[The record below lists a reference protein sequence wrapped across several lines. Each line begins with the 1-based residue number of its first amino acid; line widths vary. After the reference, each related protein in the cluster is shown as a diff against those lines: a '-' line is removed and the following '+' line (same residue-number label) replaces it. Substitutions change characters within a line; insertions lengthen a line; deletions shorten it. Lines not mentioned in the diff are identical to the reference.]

1 MTFLDLRPMASVSLR
16 NVTKIFDRCITAVR
30 DLSLEVRDGELMVL
44 VGPSGCGKTTTLSLI
59 AGLENPTSGEIRIA
73 DRTVNPLPPRQRDV
87 AMVFQDGALY
97 PHMSVYENL
106 AFALRMRG
114 VHGPEVERR
123 IEAAGQML
131 GISDLMSRKPAGL
144 SGGQRQRVAL
154 GRAIVRE
161 PAAFLLDEP
170 LTGLDAGLR
179 LAMRR
184 EIKSLHQRLRISTL
198 YVTHDQSE
206 AMALAERMCVLRA
219 GQVEQVGPPEE
230 IYSRPAT
237 RFVAGF
243 FGTPAMNFLTG
254 CIRRQDGTP
263 IIHLNGQRLR
273 VPSHLYAYLRDYQGQ
288 TIVVGVRP
296 HDLSLELAAGGASD
310 ALGGRVVLVEP
321 LGSQTNV
328 HVHLTCGQPCV
339 VVTAPRTSVK
349 TGDEVQVYVDPDRLQ
364 LFEDNEAGRNLTC
377 HTTAE

>member
-1 MTFLDLRPMASVSLR
+1 MAAISLQ
-16 NVTKIFDRCITAVR
+16 NVTKVFDRCVTAVFN
-30 DLSLEVRDGELMVL
+30 LSLEIPDGELMVL

-59 AGLENPTSGEIRIA
+59 AGLESPTSGEIRIA
-73 DRTVNPLPPRQRDV
+73 DRVVNTLPPKDRDV

-97 PHMSVYENL
+97 PHMSVHDNL

-114 VHGPEVERR
+114 LTRPEVERR
-123 IEAAGQML
+123 VKAAAEML
-131 GISDLMSRKPAGL
+131 EIADLMNRKPAAL

-170 LTGLDAGLR
+170 LTGLDTGLR

-184 EIKSLHQRLRISTL
+184 QIKSLHQRLQTTTL

-206 AMALAERMCVLRA
+206 AMALAECMCVLRD
-219 GQVEQVGPPEE
+219 GKVEQVGPPER
-230 IYSRPAT
+230 IYKWPAN

-254 CIRRQDGTP
+254 SIRTQDGTP
-263 IIHLNGQRLR
+263 VVELR
-273 VPSHLYAYLRDYQGQ
+273 GQ
-288 TIVVGVRP
+288 TLHVPCRLHGCLRSYHRETVVVGVRP
-296 HDLSLELAAGGASD
+296 QDASLEPTAGRMGD
-310 ALGGRVVLVEP
+310 VLRGRVVLVEP

-328 HVHLTCGQPCV
+328 HVDLACGQACV
-339 VVTAPRTSVK
+339 IAAPSRTQVAL
-349 TGDEVQVYVDPDRLQ
+349 GDEVQVHVSPEEVQ
-364 LFEDNEAGRNLTC
+364 LFEDNEAGGNIARLYMPR
-377 HTTAE
+377 

>member
-1 MTFLDLRPMASVSLR
+1 MASISLR
-16 NVTKIFDRCITAVR
+16 NVTKVFDRSVTAVH

-59 AGLENPTSGEIRIA
+59 AGLESPTSGEIRIA
-73 DRTVNPLPPRQRDV
+73 DRVVTTLSPRQRDV

-97 PHMSVYENL
+97 PHMSVYDNL

-114 VHGPEVERR
+114 LASPEVERR
-123 IEAAGQML
+123 VGTAAEML
-131 GISDLMSRKPAGL
+131 GIAGLMNRRPAAL

-179 LAMRR
+179 LVMRR
-184 EIKSLHQRLRISTL
+184 EIKSLQQRLRITTV

-206 AMALAERMCVLRA
+206 AMALGGWICVLRD
-219 GQVEQVGPPEE
+219 GRMQQVGPPQE
-230 IYSRPAT
+230 IYARPAN

-254 CIRRQDGTP
+254 
-263 IIHLNGQRLR
+263 RLR
-273 VPSHLYAYLRDYQGQ
+273 SRDGAPVVDLGGRTLQAPSRLLACLRDYRQE
-288 TIVVGVRP
+288 TIVAGVRP
-296 HDLSLELAAGGASD
+296 HDLSLEPSAGGVTDTLS
-310 ALGGRVVLVEP
+310 GRVAQIEP
-321 LGSQTNV
+321 LGAQTNV
-328 HVHLTCGQPCV
+328 HVDLACGQSC
-339 VVTAPRTSVK
+339 VVTASPRTAVVV
-349 TGDEVQVYVDPDRLQ
+349 GDDVQVYVRRDEVQ
-364 LFEDNEAGRNLTC
+364 LFEDSETGTNIACRTLLNSGT
-377 HTTAE
+377 

>member
-1 MTFLDLRPMASVSLR
+1 MASISLR
-16 NVTKIFDRCITAVR
+16 NVTKTFERNITAVC
-30 DLSLEVRDGELMVL
+30 DLSLEVGDGELMVL

-59 AGLENPTSGEIRIA
+59 AGLESPTSGEIRIA
-73 DRTVNPLPPRQRDV
+73 GQPVNRLPPRLRDV

-97 PHMSVYENL
+97 PHMSVHDNL

-114 VHGPEVERR
+114 LPGPEVERR
-123 IEAAGQML
+123 VAVAARTL
-131 GISDLMSRKPAGL
+131 GIADLMNRKPAAL

-184 EIKSLHQRLRISTL
+184 EIKGLQERLRIATL

-206 AMALAERMCVLRA
+206 AMALAQRMCVLRD
-219 GQVEQVGPPEE
+219 GRIQQVGSPSE
-230 IYSRPAT
+230 IYAQPVN

-243 FGTPAMNFLTG
+243 FGTPAMNFFAG
-254 CIRRQDGTP
+254 CIRSQNGAPVIDF
-263 IIHLNGQRLR
+263 NGQMVH
-273 VPSHLYAYLRDYQGQ
+273 VPSRLCACLRDYRQE
-288 TIVVGVRP
+288 TIIAGVRP
-296 HDLSLELAAGGASD
+296 HDLSLVPIDANTSD
-310 ALGGRVVLVEP
+310 ALCGRVALVEP

-328 HVHLTCGQPCV
+328 HVDLTCGQPCV
-339 VVTAPRTSVK
+339 VVTPPRTQMNI
-349 TGDEVQVYVDPDRLQ
+349 GDEVRVHICPDQVH
-364 LFEDNEAGRNLTC
+364 LFEDIGVGRNIACQAAT
-377 HTTAE
+377 EQP

>member
-1 MTFLDLRPMASVSLR
+1 MASITLR
-16 NVTKIFDRCITAVR
+16 NVTKVFDRRILAVR

-59 AGLENPTSGEIRIA
+59 AGLESPTSGEIRIA
-73 DRTVNPLPPRQRDV
+73 DRPVDHLSPRQRDV

-114 VHGPEVERR
+114 ISGSEVERR
-123 IEAAGQML
+123 VKAAGQRL
-131 GISDLMSRKPAGL
+131 GITDLMRRKPGGL

-184 EIKSLHQRLRISTL
+184 EIRSLQQRLRVTTL
-198 YVTHDQSE
+198 YVTHEQSE
-206 AMALAERMCVLRA
+206 AMALGERMCVLRA
-219 GQVEQVGPPEE
+219 GRMQQVGPPEE
-230 IYSRPAT
+230 VYARPVN

-243 FGTPAMNFLTG
+243 FGTPAMNFFAG
-254 CIRRQDGTP
+254 CIQSRDGVP
-263 IIHLNGQRLR
+263 VVDLRGQTLR
-273 VPSHLYAYLRDYQGQ
+273 VPARLHACLRNHARE
-288 TIVVGVRP
+288 TIVAGVRP
-296 HDLSLELAAGGASD
+296 HDLSLEPFAGRTSD
-310 ALGGRVVLVEP
+310 VLHGKVSQIEP
-321 LGSQTNV
+321 LGAQTNA
-328 HVHLTCGQPCV
+328 HVVLACGQSCI
-339 VVTAPRTSVK
+339 VTGPPRAPFIAGGEVRVYVHP
-349 TGDEVQVYVDPDRLQ
+349 DEVQ
-364 LFEDNEAGRNLTC
+364 LFEDDETGRNIACSATP
-377 HTTAE
+377 E

>member
-1 MTFLDLRPMASVSLR
+1 MASIVLR
-16 NVTKIFDRCITAVR
+16 NVTKVFDRCITAVR
-30 DLSLEVRDGELMVL
+30 DLSLDVRDGELMVL

-59 AGLENPTSGEIRIA
+59 AGLEGPTSGEIRIA
-73 DRTVNPLPPRQRDV
+73 DRIVNQLPARQRDV

-114 VHGPEVERR
+114 MQAAEIQRR
-123 IEAAGQML
+123 VQMAGQVL
-131 GISDLMSRKPAGL
+131 GITDLMSRRPASL

-161 PAAFLLDEP
+161 PTAFLLDEP

-184 EIKSLHQRLRISTL
+184 EIKSLHQKLRITTL

-206 AMALAERMCVLRA
+206 AMALADRMCVLRA
-219 GQVEQVGPPEE
+219 GRVEQVGPPDEV
-230 IYSRPAT
+230 YTRPAS
-237 RFVAGF
+237 RFVGGF
-243 FGTPAMNFLTG
+243 FGTPPMNFLTG
-254 CIRRQDGTP
+254 SLHWKEETP
-263 IIHLNGQRLR
+263 IVDLHGQMIRLS
-273 VPSHLYAYLRDYQGQ
+273 SHLHAFLREYGEQ

-296 HDLSLELAAGGASD
+296 HDLSFASHAGATSD
-310 ALGGRVVLVEP
+310 SIGGRVVLVEP

-328 HVHLTCGQPCV
+328 HVNLTCGQSCT
-339 VVTAPRTSVK
+339 VVTTPQTSVR
-349 TGDEVQVYVDPDRLQ
+349 TGDEVQVHVDPDRWQ
-364 LFEDNEAGRNLTC
+364 LFEDNEAGTSLKCRATVR
-377 HTTAE
+377 

>member
-1 MTFLDLRPMASVSLR
+1 MASISLR
-16 NVTKIFDRCITAVR
+16 NVTKIFDRCVAAVC

-44 VGPSGCGKTTTLSLI
+44 VGPSGCGKTTTLALI
-59 AGLENPTSGEIRIA
+59 AGLESPTSGEIRIA
-73 DRTVNPLPPRQRDV
+73 DRAVNTLSPKQRDV

-97 PHMSVYENL
+97 PHMSVRDNL

-114 VHGPEVERR
+114 LPGMETASRVRAVAE
-123 IEAAGQML
+123 ML
-131 GISDLMSRKPAGL
+131 GITDLMNRKPAAL

-154 GRAIVRE
+154 GRAIARE

-184 EIKSLHQRLRISTL
+184 EIKGLHQRLRITTL

-206 AMALAERMCVLRA
+206 AMALGERICVLRD
-219 GQVEQVGPPEE
+219 GRMQQVGPPNE
-230 IYSRPAT
+230 IYARPAN

-254 CIRRQDGTP
+254 RLRQQDGTP
-263 IIHLNGQRLR
+263 VVDLKGQVLR
-273 VPSHLYAYLRDYQGQ
+273 VPSCLRDYGKE
-288 TIVVGVRP
+288 TIIVGVRP
-296 HDLSLELAAGGASD
+296 HDVSLEPSAGRTSD
-310 ALGGRVVLVEP
+310 VLHGKVVLVEP

-328 HVHLTCGQPCV
+328 HVALACGQPCV
-339 VVTAPRTSVK
+339 VAAPPRTQVSI
-349 TGDEVQVYVDPDRLQ
+349 GNDVQVYVNPDEVQ
-364 LFEDNEAGRNLTC
+364 WFEDSDAGRNINCLPPPNRG
-377 HTTAE
+377 